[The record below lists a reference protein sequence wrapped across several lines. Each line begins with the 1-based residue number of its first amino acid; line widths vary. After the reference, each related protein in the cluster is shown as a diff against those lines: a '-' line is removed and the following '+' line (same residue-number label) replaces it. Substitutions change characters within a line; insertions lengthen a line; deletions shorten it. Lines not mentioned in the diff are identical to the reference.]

1 MHEIRVPKLNN
12 NDDTYLVLE
21 WYADDGAAVRADDPL
36 VSIETSKAIEEISA
50 PGDGVVRQL
59 RGAAQECAPGDLIAT
74 VSAASEAA
82 GPAPAAAAP
91 APAAAGDPGTVPGA
105 PADRG
110 PADGAPA
117 AAAPTLTA
125 AAARHAEEHGISA
138 EAIARLGRRVVRVRD
153 LAALA
158 PGDPDLGAAGPPASE
173 LTPAPAPAPAPELT
187 LAPEPAPA
195 PASAPRGPRGQ
206 GGVARTVTAAA
217 QIPAAYSLAHL
228 NADPYRAMA
237 QDLAA
242 AGRAVPGTLETLLKI
257 IGTLYGR
264 HPALFVDG
272 DPPGADAVGVTVDV
286 GRGLYVPVVRDAAS
300 LPVEGISAQLARHAD
315 TARSG
320 RFASAELRG
329 ARISVSVTA
338 YSGVVLTIPL
348 IHPDQVAMLSLGM
361 LTSQVTMS
369 GGVPRESAV
378 LPLGIAYDH
387 RAVNG
392 RDAIVFLRAIGSRF
406 ADQGFLAQLASGQR
420 AVPSTAGTSR
430 PRESRQIQ

>member
-36 VSIETSKAIEEISA
+36 VSIETSKAIEEIPA

-105 PADRG
+105 PAGRG

-158 PGDPDLGAAGPPASE
+158 AGDPDLGVAGPPASE
-173 LTPAPAPAPAPELT
+173 LTPAPAPAPAP
-187 LAPEPAPA
+187 
-195 PASAPRGPRGQ
+195 ASAPRGQ